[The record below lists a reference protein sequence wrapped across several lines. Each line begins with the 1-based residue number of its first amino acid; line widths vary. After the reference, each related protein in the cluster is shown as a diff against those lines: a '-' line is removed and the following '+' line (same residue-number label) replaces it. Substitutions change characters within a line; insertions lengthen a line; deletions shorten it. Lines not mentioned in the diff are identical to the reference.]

1 MRNNA
6 GEMVPL
12 AAVTRVESAIGPDI
26 VDRYNLFRSATISG
40 NAAAGKSSGD
50 AIVAME
56 RVAKE
61 HLSDTMA
68 FEWTGMSYQEIRAA
82 GQVSIIIALS
92 LIFVYLFLVAQYE
105 SWAIPASV
113 LLSVPIAL
121 LGALAAVGAVGLPV
135 NLYTQV
141 GLIMLIG
148 LASKNAILIVEFSKQ
163 LREEGRSIFDA
174 TMQGAE
180 LRFRAVIMT
189 AISFVL
195 GVMPLV
201 LSSGAGAASRIS
213 IGLAVFGGMLAA
225 TLFGILMIP
234 ALYSIVQTARERL
247 ARSEQV

>member
-1 MRNNA
+1 MTPKIFARNLICVLSFILC
-6 GEMVPL
+6 GST
-12 AAVTRVESAIGPDI
+12 AADIGHNHSHGDMEEG
-26 VDRYNLFRSATISG
+26 VQEFSG
-40 NAAAGKSSGD
+40 AMGKSLFDRVD
-50 AIVAME
+50 A
-56 RVAKE
+56 R
-61 HLSDTMA
+61 LGSN
-68 FEWTGMSYQEIRAA
+68 
-82 GQVSIIIALS
+82 
-92 LIFVYLFLVAQYE
+92 YE

-121 LGALAAVGAVGLPV
+121 LGALTAVGAVGLPV

-247 ARSEQV
+247 ARS

>member
-1 MRNNA
+1 MNSNFLNGLIMTPKIFARNLICVLSFILC
-6 GEMVPL
+6 GST
-12 AAVTRVESAIGPDI
+12 AADIGHNHSHGDMEEG
-26 VDRYNLFRSATISG
+26 VQEFSG
-40 NAAAGKSSGD
+40 AMGKSLFDRVD
-50 AIVAME
+50 A
-56 RVAKE
+56 R
-61 HLSDTMA
+61 LGSN
-68 FEWTGMSYQEIRAA
+68 
-82 GQVSIIIALS
+82 
-92 LIFVYLFLVAQYE
+92 YE

-121 LGALAAVGAVGLPV
+121 LGALTAVGAVGLPV

-247 ARSEQV
+247 ARS